1 MWFLFG
7 VLWAEEPD
15 SIDQESAPV
24 EQETVVASK
33 AELPKVLLKS
43 KVQYPESALDE
54 GFGGAL
60 LLELFIDQEGNVLSS
75 MVLESLREDMDI
87 AAQEAL
93 AQYKFSPAKN
103 ELGEAIASSIVYR
116 FVFSP
121 QSVPAISL
129 EGFILEAGNRKPLT
143 SIEVAIVHSSG

>member
-7 VLWAEEPD
+7 LLWAQEPD
-15 SIDQESAPV
+15 SVEQESIPAQE
-24 EQETVVASK
+24 EQETVIESK
-33 AELPKVLLKS
+33 AELPKVLRQS

-54 GFGGAL
+54 GFGGEL
-60 LLELFIDQEGNVLSS
+60 LLELFIDKEGTVLSS
-75 MVLESLREDMDI
+75 LVLESLREDMDL

-93 AQYKFSPAKN
+93 SKYQFSPAKN
-103 ELGEAIASSIVYR
+103 ELGEVIASSIVYR

-129 EGFILEAGNRKPLT
+129 EGFIL
-143 SIEVAIVHSSG
+143 